1 LTQKD
6 SQKEQK
12 STSRFAHMAQND
24 HDPLMPRCDDT
35 LDSWL
40 ERTSAIQPSD
50 PDLLP
55 GLDEGG
61 DDWSSSV
68 GVSQASGWPPQVS
81 AYRGIID
88 GSRAAEVATGSILE
102 NSVMLHTQYNATRFE
117 YAPSTHTS
125 MQPRGS
131 RHRDNDRWPEQ
142 KDVIVPIPS
151 SWSILGPDPSSVNQL
166 PEETVYRNH
175 TPDQSETTILST
187 DDPSADPPSHETVS
201 SSPTDQNLS
210 MSPILSGSLHCANN
224 LQLYRNAGVKHL
236 WYAMLK
242 PGSGSNQIRDGLEIK
257 FSRPCKEGV
266 MHIGSNVHNTVR
278 NRVSKIRS
286 KWAFLVS
293 VVNPDHTGDPLPAF
307 SLLAD
312 DHPVISLLTKRA
324 LTEISEQLKVVMMPI
339 RRACRYKKGRTAWRS
354 KNRRNWNTTISDLN
368 SLMAVL
374 DLALRVRDILK
385 YEAGTRLTSY
395 ARLDEAEIAKLLGNK
410 RDILLYQAET

>member
-1 LTQKD
+1 
-6 SQKEQK
+6 
-12 STSRFAHMAQND
+12 MAQND
-24 HDPLMPRCDDT
+24 HDPLMPGRDET
-35 LDSWL
+35 LDGWL

-55 GLDEGG
+55 GLYGGG

-81 AYRGIID
+81 AYGGIID
-88 GSRAAEVATGSILE
+88 GSRSAEVATGSILE
-102 NSVMLHTQYNATRFE
+102 NSVMLHTQHNTTRFG

-131 RHRDNDRWPEQ
+131 RHRDNDPWPEQ
-142 KDVIVPIPS
+142 KDVVVPIPS
-151 SWSILGPDPSSVNQL
+151 SWSTLGPSPSSVNQL

-224 LQLYRNAGVKHL
+224 LQLYRSAGVKHL
-236 WYAMLK
+236 WYAMLN
-242 PGSGSNQIRDGLEIK
+242 PRSGSNQVRDGLEIK

-266 MHIGSNVHNTVR
+266 MHIGSNVYNTVR

-293 VVNPDHTGDPLPAF
+293 VMNPDHTGDPLPAF

-324 LTEISEQLKVVMMPI
+324 LMEISEQLKVVMMPF
-339 RRACRYKKGRTAWRS
+339 RRACRYKKGRIAWIS
-354 KNRRNWNTTISDLN
+354 GNRQAWNATISDLN
-368 SLMAVL
+368 SLMSVL
-374 DLALRVRDILK
+374 DLALQVRDKLN

-395 ARLDEAEIAKLLGNK
+395 SRLDEAEIAELLENK
-410 RDILLYQAET
+410 RDILLYQAGT